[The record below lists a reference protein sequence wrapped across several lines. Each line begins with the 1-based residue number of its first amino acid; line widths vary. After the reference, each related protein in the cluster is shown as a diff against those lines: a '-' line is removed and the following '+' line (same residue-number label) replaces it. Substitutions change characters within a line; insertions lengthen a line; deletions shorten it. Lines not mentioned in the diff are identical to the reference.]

1 MLALWKVYGLLL
13 DTGASLRGAWYHELF
28 LCVGFVVVVSIRI
41 LRWVS
46 VVWFI
51 HGFRAQGMTNL
62 LEDVCGGRVSSAH
75 NGVCNVLQY
84 LERVWAT
91 LGHRCVF

>member
-13 DTGASLRGAWYHELF
+13 DTGAFLRGAWYHALF

-75 NGVCNVLQY
+75 RGVCNVLQY
-84 LERVWAT
+84 LVA
-91 LGHRCVF
+91 GV